1 MDNKKEYKIMNDE
14 ELRKMI
20 GKASEIFIKLTEPK
34 SEDTSEPPSVAHSA
48 TGSTRA
54 GASPPARRS

>member
-1 MDNKKEYKIMNDE
+1 MDNKKEYKIMDDE

-34 SEDTSEPPSVAHSA
+34 KELKEEVKKKSISQ
-48 TGSTRA
+48 
-54 GASPPARRS
+54 

>member
-1 MDNKKEYKIMNDE
+1 MDNKKEYKIMDDE

-34 SEDTSEPPSVAHSA
+34 TIKEEEVKQKSI
-48 TGSTRA
+48 
-54 GASPPARRS
+54 SPKTAV